1 MFQIKDRKIGP
12 GQPTYIIA
20 ELSGNHKQNYDNA
33 IELIREAKKAG
44 ADAVKLQSYTPDT
57 ITLNC
62 DNEYFKIKGTLWDGQ
77 TLYDLYKKAY
87 TPWEWYEGLREEAH
101 RLGMDIFS
109 SPFDTTAVDFLE
121 SMNVPV
127 YKIASFENTDHILL
141 KRVAQTGKPI
151 IVSTGLSS
159 LEDIETAIH
168 VLRENGTTSIAL
180 LKCTSAYPA
189 KPEDANLANIKD
201 LAKRFN
207 VVTGLSDHT
216 VGVEVSI
223 ASVALGGCIIEKHF
237 KLCENSGSEDD
248 AFSLTPKEFKQMVDG
263 VRIVEKAIG
272 KVNYGITMGE
282 EESKP
287 FRRSLFITIDMK
299 KGDIFSEDNIKSIR
313 PGNGLHTR
321 HYWDVLGKKAKN
333 DIKFGTP
340 LSWDLVD

>member
-1 MFQIKDRKIGP
+1 MG
-12 GQPTYIIA
+12 
-20 ELSGNHKQNYDNA
+20 
-33 IELIREAKKAG
+33 
-44 ADAVKLQSYTPDT
+44 
-57 ITLNC
+57 
-62 DNEYFKIKGTLWDGQ
+62 GTLWDGQ

-87 TPWEWYEGLREEAH
+87 TPWEWYEGLLQEAT
-101 RLGMDIFS
+101 RLELDLFS

-121 SMNVPV
+121 SKDVPV

-141 KRVAQTGKPI
+141 KKVAQTKKPV
-151 IVSTGLSS
+151 IVSTGISS
-159 LEDIETAIH
+159 LEDIETAVRI
-168 VLRENGTTSIAL
+168 LKENGTTSIAL

-201 LAKRFN
+201 LAKKFN

-216 VGVEVSI
+216 VGVEVPI

-272 KVNYGITMGE
+272 KVTYGITTGE
-282 EESKP
+282 DKTKC
-287 FRRSLFITIDMK
+287 FKRSLFVTKDIK
-299 KGDIFSEDNIKSIR
+299 KGDTFTEDNIRSIR
-313 PGNGLHTR
+313 PGNGLHTK
-321 HYWDVLGKKAKN
+321 HYWDILGRKAKE

-340 LSWDLVD
+340 LSWDLMD